1 MGSISTDTMGLMN
14 VLFLFGG
21 LGLFLYG
28 MKIMGEGLEL
38 AAGSKLRRLLEVLT
52 NNKYLGALV
61 GFIITAVIQSSSAT
75 TVMVVGFVNAGLMNL
90 TQAVGVIMG
99 ANIGTTVTGIL
110 ISLKLTSLAP
120 VAFFLGVIFCV
131 FSKKK
136 TLQHVGMVI
145 AGFGVLFLGMDIMST
160 TMAPLKNVPAFTNLF
175 QYTTN
180 PLIGILVGMLVTA
193 LIQSSSASIGIMLAM
208 SAAGVI
214 TGLDQAIF
222 ILYGQNIGTCITAL
236 IASAGAK
243 KTAKRAATIHLL
255 FNVLGTLLFVVI
267 TLLPIGFVDL
277 MKSVSGNIAQQIA
290 ATHVVFNVVSTA
302 ILLPLS
308 NVLVK
313 LAYTIVPGK
322 EKQHEICK
330 LKYIDDRILST
341 PTIAVAQVLNEV
353 RRMAEL
359 ASNNYQLAMSA
370 FLKPDPETISEVRG
384 NEEVLN
390 FLNHTITDYL
400 IKIHALDLQDNDSRF
415 IGSMFHVVNDL
426 ERIGDHAE
434 NIIEYID
441 QFGGS
446 APPFSDAAIAE
457 IKKMSDM
464 VQDILAKSIKLFDDK
479 RADTDLCDYITV
491 AEEKVDEMNRGLRD
505 SHVGRLNSKAC
516 RPESGMIFVEM
527 LSNLERVSDHATN
540 IAYALKEAM

>member
-1 MGSISTDTMGLMN
+1 M
-14 VLFLFGG
+14 
-21 LGLFLYG
+21 
-28 MKIMGEGLEL
+28 E
-38 AAGSKLRRLLEVLT
+38 
-52 NNKYLGALV
+52 
-61 GFIITAVIQSSSAT
+61 
-75 TVMVVGFVNAGLMNL
+75 
-90 TQAVGVIMG
+90 
-99 ANIGTTVTGIL
+99 
-110 ISLKLTSLAP
+110 
-120 VAFFLGVIFCV
+120 
-131 FSKKK
+131 
-136 TLQHVGMVI
+136 
-145 AGFGVLFLGMDIMST
+145 
-160 TMAPLKNVPAFTNLF
+160 
-175 QYTTN
+175 
-180 PLIGILVGMLVTA
+180 
-193 LIQSSSASIGIMLAM
+193 
-208 SAAGVI
+208 
-214 TGLDQAIF
+214 
-222 ILYGQNIGTCITAL
+222 
-236 IASAGAK
+236 
-243 KTAKRAATIHLL
+243 
-255 FNVLGTLLFVVI
+255 
-267 TLLPIGFVDL
+267 
-277 MKSVSGNIAQQIA
+277 
-290 ATHVVFNVVSTA
+290 
-302 ILLPLS
+302 
-308 NVLVK
+308 
-313 LAYTIVPGK
+313 
-322 EKQHEICK
+322 
-330 LKYIDDRILST
+330 
-341 PTIAVAQVLNEV
+341 QVLNEV

-516 RPESGMIFVEM
+516 HPESGMIFVEM